1 MNLLNLFK
9 NMGEITYNN
18 QIVRNSENLIIF
30 TGTLTGTTTTSTTL
44 ATTTTTTTLIPMVI
58 RWINGTIYTTNS
70 LYPGYFRSPGYVWN
84 TGDENNF
91 ISGLVIPN
99 LRFYWEFKA
108 GQNEYS
114 GTLKTSAIEPSD
126 LFNGLYFTETVVV
139 EATTTT
145 STTLATTTTTT
156 TIATTTTTS
165 TTLATTT
172 TSTTTAYVP
181 QVGDFYQ
188 GGIIIITNGITGITA
203 LQGNISGNIW
213 GWTAYSKTGLA
224 TDGYINTQIMV
235 ADPGTAYVALD
246 AWNFTSGIYS
256 DWYLPS
262 LYEMN
267 LMMDVNQNYPL
278 TLDMEGA
285 YWTSNQQ
292 NSNNAWVC
300 IVHSDKTYERIA
312 LSKQNSYMFRPV
324 RKFYI

>member
-1 MNLLNLFK
+1 
-9 NMGEITYNN
+9 MGDIYYNN
-18 QIVRNSENLIIF
+18 MIVRNSENLIIF

-44 ATTTTTTTLIPMVI
+44 ATTTTSTTLATTTTTTTL
-58 RWINGTIYTTNS
+58 
-70 LYPGYFRSPGYVWN
+70 
-84 TGDENNF
+84 
-91 ISGLVIPN
+91 
-99 LRFYWEFKA
+99 
-108 GQNEYS
+108 
-114 GTLKTSAIEPSD
+114 
-126 LFNGLYFTETVVV
+126 
-139 EATTTT
+139 ATTTT
-145 STTLATTTTTT
+145 STTLATTT
-156 TIATTTTTS
+156 S

-172 TSTTTAYVP
+172 TTTAYVP

-203 LQGNISGNIW
+203 LQGDISGNIW
-213 GWTAYSKTGLA
+213 GWTEYSKTGLS

-235 ADPGTAYVALD
+235 ADPRTAYVALD

-292 NSNNAWVC
+292 NANNAWVC
-300 IVHSDKTYERIA
+300 VVYSDKTYKQTPV
-312 LSKQNSYMFRPV
+312 SKQNSYKFRPV
-324 RKFYI
+324 RKF